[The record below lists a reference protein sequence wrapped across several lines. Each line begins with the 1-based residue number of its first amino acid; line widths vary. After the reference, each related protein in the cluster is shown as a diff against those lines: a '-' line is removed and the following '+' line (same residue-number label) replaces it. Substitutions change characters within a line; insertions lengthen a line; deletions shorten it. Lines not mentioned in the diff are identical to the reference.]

1 MPEPF
6 GGETIIPVAPIRA
19 FLRLTGLSIHGK
31 LRHMAT
37 GRAF

>member
-1 MPEPF
+1 MPELF
-6 GGETIIPVAPIRA
+6 GGETIIPVA
-19 FLRLTGLSIHGK
+19 FLRLTDLSIHGK